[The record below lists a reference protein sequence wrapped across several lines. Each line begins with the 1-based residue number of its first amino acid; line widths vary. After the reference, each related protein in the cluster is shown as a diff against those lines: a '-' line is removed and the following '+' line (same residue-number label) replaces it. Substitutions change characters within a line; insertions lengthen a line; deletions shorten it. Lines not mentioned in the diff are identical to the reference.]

1 MLILT
6 LRIKVPQSK
15 HTDVLDAA
23 KRVVGPA
30 RVQPG
35 CISYRFYQDMD
46 DPDAVFLVGEW
57 KSRQALD
64 HHLLS
69 KEYRIILSLIE
80 LSEVIPDFS
89 IMKISKTE
97 GMEAI
102 EKVGVNS

>member
-1 MLILT
+1 MLILK

-15 HTDVLDAA
+15 RKDVLDAA

-80 LSEVIPDFS
+80 LSDVPPEFRI
-89 IMKISKTE
+89 ITISKTE
-97 GMEAI
+97 GLEVL
-102 EKVGVNS
+102 EKMSVNP